1 MKITFQ
7 VDQLGQLNVDEAEE
21 APAMPPNPTR
31 EVFNA
36 LVSRFNNLIR
46 QLEGLPEPRC
56 CSMMYPK

>member
-21 APAMPPNPTR
+21 APAGPNVAR

-56 CSMMYPK
+56 CSMIYTK